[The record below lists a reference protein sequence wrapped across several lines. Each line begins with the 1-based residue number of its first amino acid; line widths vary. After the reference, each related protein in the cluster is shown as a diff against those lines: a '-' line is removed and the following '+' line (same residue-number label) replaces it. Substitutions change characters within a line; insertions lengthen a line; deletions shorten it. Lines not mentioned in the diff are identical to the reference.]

1 MGSSAKTGAA
11 APASMA
17 SLRCHPCMERHSR
30 YRISLS
36 IPCNGNRP
44 PRGSM
49 RCMRDSSS
57 SQQRRPCQKA
67 PPGAGRM
74 ARCAR
79 LERGEEELAGR
90 QLQEAHAL
98 AGHRRL
104 QEHDQVLGHGEAGQH
119 RRARRQRAHQ
129 HALAQ
134 LVQVV
139 LRRARHPGSL
149 LRARAC
155 QACPG
160 GTPAHLGTR
169 SHSSSVQSRCRPTRL
184 YLKSMKLT
192 VAPSLLQLLYTN
204 RMFLQTSTALGA
216 ASHREPLI
224 LHSQTCRQLPHCM
237 REHTAS
243 THARHKTRAGATRV
257 TFRASTADQGT
268 RPNRHREVVW
278 ELLAVRVQ
286 ELLHRS
292 ALALRVK
299 LRRRP
304 RLARV
309 HGVQHTP
316 LACAPPA
323 GTSGE
328 CLASGRA
335 RREWPVCH
343 SRGGRHSA
351 LTC

>member
-1 MGSSAKTGAA
+1 MYGAA
-11 APASMA
+11 LS
-17 SLRCHPCMERHSR
+17 RH
-30 YRISLS
+30 RILLS

-160 GTPAHLGTR
+160 GTPAPLGTR
-169 SHSSSVQSRCRPTRL
+169 SHSSSALSRCRPNRL

-192 VAPSLLQLLYTN
+192 VAPRRLKAEHESIGELPAP
-204 RMFLQTSTALGA
+204 TALYKQNVLADINRVGR
-216 ASHREPLI
+216 S
-224 LHSQTCRQLPHCM
+224 LP
-237 REHTAS
+237 S
-243 THARHKTRAGATRV
+243 
-257 TFRASTADQGT
+257 
-268 RPNRHREVVW
+268 
-278 ELLAVRVQ
+278 
-286 ELLHRS
+286 
-292 ALALRVK
+292 
-299 LRRRP
+299 
-304 RLARV
+304 
-309 HGVQHTP
+309 
-316 LACAPPA
+316 
-323 GTSGE
+323 
-328 CLASGRA
+328 
-335 RREWPVCH
+335 
-343 SRGGRHSA
+343 
-351 LTC
+351 